1 MTCRIVL
8 GAQWGDEGKGKIVDY
23 LSADADAVV
32 RCQGGANAGHT
43 VVVAGRKLVLHLVP
57 SGALHPHCEILLGNG
72 MVVDP
77 LALTD
82 EIEALERAGV
92 ALRSRLRLS
101 TAAHAVL
108 PCHRLQDQVEERR
121 RGGGGIGTTGRGIGP
136 AYADKAAR
144 SGIPLGWFKRADSDL
159 RATLQAATQL
169 KLEWL
174 RAVAPDLVI
183 EMDDGIE
190 RLVAA
195 AAVLRPLLC
204 DTTQRL
210 HTLVDANKRILLE
223 GAQGALLDLDHGSY
237 PYVTSS
243 SCTAAG
249 VLSGCGLAPRDV
261 TGVIGV
267 VKAYATRVGNGPFP
281 SEIAGADGDRL
292 RQLGHEFGATTGR
305 PRRCGWF
312 DAVAVRHAA
321 RISGCTELALTKLD
335 VLDGFERVMIAD
347 GYLCE
352 GELLRHFPSDAETL
366 AACTPHYVE
375 AAGWGGSTP
384 HCRRERDLP
393 DAARRYVARVED
405 LVGVPVKF
413 LSVGPEREATLHL
426 GGDSER

>member
-1 MTCRIVL
+1 MSCRIVL
-8 GAQWGDEGKGKIVDY
+8 GAQWGDEGKGKVVDY

-43 VVVAGRKLVLHLVP
+43 VVVSGRKLALHLVP
-57 SGALHPHCEILLGNG
+57 SGALHPHCEIILANG

-77 LALTD
+77 LALVD

-92 ALRSRLRLS
+92 ELRSRLRLS
-101 TAAHAVL
+101 TAAHTVL
-108 PCHRLQDQVEERR
+108 PCHRIQDQVEERR
-121 RGGGGIGTTGRGIGP
+121 RGNGGIGTTGRGIGP

-144 SGIPLGWFKRADSDL
+144 TGIPLGWFQREDANL
-159 RATLQAATQL
+159 RATLRVAIQH

-174 RAVAPDLVI
+174 RALAPDLAP
-183 EMDDGIE
+183 EMDGDIE

-210 HTLVDANKRILLE
+210 HALVDANKHVVLE

-261 TGVIGV
+261 TSVIGV

-281 SEIAGADGDRL
+281 SEIAGADGERL
-292 RQLGHEFGATTGR
+292 RQIGHEFGATTGR

-321 RISGCTELALTKLD
+321 RISGCSELALTKLD
-335 VLDGFERVMIAD
+335 VLDGFDRVLIAD
-347 GYLCE
+347 AYLCH
-352 GELLRHFPSDAETL
+352 GELLRHFPSDSETL
-366 AACTPHYVE
+366 AACKPRYVE
-375 AAGWGGSTP
+375 AAGWSTP
-384 HCRRERDLP
+384 TTNCRRASDLP
-393 DAARRYVARVED
+393 AAARRYVARIED
-405 LVGVPVKF
+405 LVGVPVRL
-413 LSVGPEREATLHL
+413 LSVGPEREATLHW
-426 GGDSER
+426 GDSGR